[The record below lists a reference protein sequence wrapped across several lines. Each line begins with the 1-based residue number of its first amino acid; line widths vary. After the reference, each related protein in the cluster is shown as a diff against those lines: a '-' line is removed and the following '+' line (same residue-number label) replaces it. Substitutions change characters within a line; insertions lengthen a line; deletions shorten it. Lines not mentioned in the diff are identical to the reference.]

1 MSKLHNTSAS
11 FAFIKKA
18 LFVDMI
24 SKFAVVKGWFINEMD
39 SSIAS
44 HKLMKSHLTK
54 HVQELYGLWTQHND
68 LKSLLYSNVCIAL
81 GNILTSIVQRLFSK
95 CRYLSFKTKNKKIV
109 NLIKQ
114 KQKTM

>member
-1 MSKLHNTSAS
+1 MHFS
-11 FAFIKKA
+11 KA

-24 SKFAVVKGWFINEMD
+24 SKFAVVKGRFINEMD
-39 SSIAS
+39 SFIAS

-54 HVQELYGLWTQHND
+54 HVQKLYGLSTQHND
-68 LKSLLYSNVCIAL
+68 LKSLLYANGCIAL
-81 GNILTSIVQRLFSK
+81 GNTLTSIVQRLFSK

-114 KQKTM
+114 KKKTM

>member
-11 FAFIKKA
+11 IAFIKKA

-24 SKFAVVKGWFINEMD
+24 SKFAVVKGWFIHEMD

-81 GNILTSIVQRLFSK
+81 RNILTSIVQRLFSK
-95 CRYLSFKTKNKKIV
+95 CFYLSFKTKNKKIV

-114 KQKTM
+114 KEKTM

>member
-11 FAFIKKA
+11 IAFIKKA

-44 HKLMKSHLTK
+44 HKLMKSHLT
-54 HVQELYGLWTQHND
+54 
-68 LKSLLYSNVCIAL
+68 
-81 GNILTSIVQRLFSK
+81 
-95 CRYLSFKTKNKKIV
+95 
-109 NLIKQ
+109 
-114 KQKTM
+114 

>member
-11 FAFIKKA
+11 IAFIKKA

-24 SKFAVVKGWFINEMD
+24 SKFAVVKGWFIHEMD

-54 HVQELYGLWTQHND
+54 HVQELYGLWTQNND

-81 GNILTSIVQRLFSK
+81 GNILTSIVQRLFPK
-95 CRYLSFKTKNKKIV
+95 CFYLSFKTKNKKIV

-114 KQKTM
+114 KEKTM